1 MLPEFLKEQRTR
13 ILLGIA
19 LALVS
24 LYILFALIGFF
35 FSGGIDQSLV
45 DGPWGKI
52 ITNPEIEV
60 SNPAG
65 KIGAWI
71 SDLLINR
78 WFGISSFILC
88 YLLLL
93 CSFRL
98 GSIKVKNFSRRL
110 FIGMCIILWISLFL
124 GFLSESISNLFEVV
138 GLLRAE
144 RAGRSGAGVQRQPQA
159 HESRDAERAQHAQRR
174 RPHAPLPFP
183 FHTIISL
190 SPSTVV
196 LPKRS

>member
-1 MLPEFLKEQRTR
+1 MKKIKHKRVSSKTEKKQVSLLPEFLKEQRTR

-110 FIGMCIILWISLFL
+110 FIGMCIILFSRRVFPIFSKSAQATYSR
-124 GFLSESISNLFEVV
+124 GEAMDILS
-138 GLLRAE
+138 A
-144 RAGRSGAGVQRQPQA
+144 SG
-159 HESRDAERAQHAQRR
+159 
-174 RPHAPLPFP
+174 
-183 FHTIISL
+183 
-190 SPSTVV
+190 
-196 LPKRS
+196 

>member
-1 MLPEFLKEQRTR
+1 MKKIKHKPVSSKTEKKQVSLLPEFLKEQRTR

-110 FIGMCIILWISLFL
+110 FIGMCIILWISLFSRRVFPIFSKSAQATYSR
-124 GFLSESISNLFEVV
+124 GEAMDILS
-138 GLLRAE
+138 A
-144 RAGRSGAGVQRQPQA
+144 SG
-159 HESRDAERAQHAQRR
+159 
-174 RPHAPLPFP
+174 
-183 FHTIISL
+183 
-190 SPSTVV
+190 
-196 LPKRS
+196 

>member
-1 MLPEFLKEQRTR
+1 MKKIKHKPVSSKTEKKQVSLLPEFLKEQRTR

-71 SDLLINR
+71 SDLLISR

-110 FIGMCIILWISLFL
+110 FFGSLYSWVFSRRVFPIFSKSAQATYSRGEAMDILS
-124 GFLSESISNLFEVV
+124 
-138 GLLRAE
+138 A
-144 RAGRSGAGVQRQPQA
+144 SG
-159 HESRDAERAQHAQRR
+159 
-174 RPHAPLPFP
+174 
-183 FHTIISL
+183 
-190 SPSTVV
+190 
-196 LPKRS
+196 

>member
-1 MLPEFLKEQRTR
+1 MKKIKHKPVSSKTEKKQVSLLPEFLKEQRTR

-98 GSIKVKNFSRRL
+98 GS
-110 FIGMCIILWISLFL
+110 
-124 GFLSESISNLFEVV
+124 
-138 GLLRAE
+138 
-144 RAGRSGAGVQRQPQA
+144 
-159 HESRDAERAQHAQRR
+159 
-174 RPHAPLPFP
+174 
-183 FHTIISL
+183 
-190 SPSTVV
+190 
-196 LPKRS
+196 